1 MGFAISTLSNIAA
14 NIVFWVLLGALFWS
28 AGLISARRFI
38 RFFGLRD
45 AQAITVY
52 LSNLYVPS
60 ISLSG
65 RSDGRVISIHELR
78 AAQAVDSVLGS
89 APLRL
94 PELVRGLVDSIWLRG
109 KVRSNTVVSPLDP
122 AAIDLS
128 HNMIVVGSAVRNSV
142 RDSYLTAR
150 LPVAAFSGEYGN
162 YLDFDSAVVESF
174 DDGKTE
180 IGRSHQNIGI
190 LEKCYDRENEIAVFF
205 CLGKRADSSWM
216 TTEYLARN
224 WNRLAREFG
233 DLDFLI
239 YLEWPKTDGYLENY
253 IEPNR
258 FKFKDKSGR

>member
-1 MGFAISTLSNIAA
+1 
-14 NIVFWVLLGALFWS
+14 
-28 AGLISARRFI
+28 
-38 RFFGLRD
+38 
-45 AQAITVY
+45 
-52 LSNLYVPS
+52 
-60 ISLSG
+60 
-65 RSDGRVISIHELR
+65 
-78 AAQAVDSVLGS
+78 
-89 APLRL
+89 
-94 PELVRGLVDSIWLRG
+94 
-109 KVRSNTVVSPLDP
+109 
-122 AAIDLS
+122 
-128 HNMIVVGSAVRNSV
+128 MIVVGSAVRNSV